1 MGYVND
7 KAFAQFIPTN
17 LIIKTAGTWTPT
29 LSANTIAEIRG
40 AAGATF
46 NLMIPVLIPSNAE
59 ALKGA
64 KLVSIEV
71 NYKIAVANM
80 TSMGTVEL
88 EKMTISAAGVV
99 TGVAAAVAV
108 DGGHNSSVLRSA
120 IGDHRLKVTLT
131 TPVYIDND
139 EAYWLYMTAS
149 APAST
154 IFSLWGA
161 IANYELR
168 A

>member
-7 KAFAQFIPTN
+7 KAFAQFISPN
-17 LIIKTAGTWTPT
+17 QIIKTAGTWTPT
-29 LSANTIAEIRG
+29 LSSNTIAEIRG

-46 NLMIPVLIPSNAE
+46 NLMIPILIPSNAE

-71 NYKIAVANM
+71 MYRIAVANM
-80 TSMGTVEL
+80 TSMGTVEV
-88 EKMTISAAGVV
+88 EKMTLSAAGAVS
-99 TGVAAAVAV
+99 GAAVAV
-108 DGGHNSSVLRSA
+108 SVDSGHNSSVLRSA
-120 IGDHRLKVTLT
+120 IGDHRMQVTLIM
-131 TPVYIDND
+131 PAYIDND
-139 EAYWLYMTAS
+139 EVYWLYMTAS